1 MSRLDCQPLPLPGL
15 MRVQRQRVGDARGHF
30 ARLFCASTLAQAG
43 WPGPIAQ
50 VNASHTAHAGT
61 VRGLHFQHPPHAEA
75 KLVSALHGRVF
86 DVAVD
91 LRVGSPTFL
100 RWHGEVLDA
109 EQGQALLLPAGF
121 AHGFQALSD
130 DAELIYCHS
139 AAYVPDAEG
148 GLSPLDPRL
157 AIAWPL
163 PPRGLSARDLGHP
176 PLADT
181 FKGLAL

>member
-1 MSRLDCQPLPLPGL
+1 MSRLSLSPLPLPGL

-30 ARLFCASTLAQAG
+30 ARLFCAATLAEAG
-43 WPGPIAQ
+43 WPGPLAQ
-50 VNASHTAHAGT
+50 VNHSHTARAGT

-75 KLVSALHGRVF
+75 KLVSALRGRVF

-91 LRVGSPTFL
+91 LRAGSPTFL
-100 RWHGEVLDA
+100 RWHAEVLDA
-109 EQGQALLLPAGF
+109 EAGQALLIPPGF

-130 DAELIYCHS
+130 GAELLYCHS
-139 AAYVPDAEG
+139 AAYVPEAEG

-163 PPRGLSARDLGHP
+163 PPAHLSPRDLGHP

-181 FKGLAL
+181 FQGITP